1 MELIILAA
9 GKGSRLPE
17 RFRKTPKCLVK
28 INSKELIYHNE
39 NFIKK
44 FRTKYVV
51 CGYKKEILKK
61 KIKNLKCN
69 VISNDQYKKTNMV
82 YSLYLVRKK
91 IKQDVVIMYGDI
103 FFDENIYKLLKP
115 KKNILPLNRNWLSN
129 WKNRMGMKKALI
141 DAEDVKIKKNIV
153 TEIGKPINKSN
164 LPQFQFMGLIKL
176 KEKTFKNMMLF
187 FKKLNNDRID
197 MTSFLNLCIKEKILK
212 IEMISSNKY
221 WFEIDTINDH
231 KYAEK
236 QLKKW

>member
-28 INSKELIYHNE
+28 INSKELIYHNK

-44 FRTKYVV
+44 FKTKHLV
-51 CGYKKEILKK
+51 CGYKKKILKK
-61 KIKNLKCN
+61 KIKDLKCN
-69 VISNDQYKKTNMV
+69 VISNDHYKKTNMV
-82 YSLYLVRKK
+82 YSLSLVKKK
-91 IKQDVVIMYGDI
+91 ITQDVVIMYGDI
-103 FFDENIYKLLKP
+103 FFDESIYKLLKS
-115 KKNILPLNRNWLSN
+115 KKNILPLNKNWLNN
-129 WKNRMGMKKALI
+129 WKKRMGIKKTLI

-164 LPQFQFMGLIKL
+164 LPKFQFMGLIKL
-176 KEKTFKNMMLF
+176 KKETFKNMMLF

-221 WFEIDTINDH
+221 WYEIDTVNDY

-236 QLKKW
+236 QIKKK

>member
-82 YSLYLVRKK
+82 YSLFLVRKK

-212 IEMISSNKY
+212 IEMISSDKY

-236 QLKKW
+236 KLKKW